1 MKKTIKIFLLLL
13 LFVSMIPLF
22 GTALDVVD
30 VYLTNKRDHLLQEV
44 DDSTRYETLKRVEDT
59 SRAMISS
66 YEADKAT
73 YEQYK
78 DSTNKEQKSW
88 SDQAKMRANRTVS
101 SYNNYLLKNNYI
113 WENNIPTDIKL
124 ELEIIE

>member
-13 LFVSMIPLF
+13 LFVSMISLF
-22 GTALDVVD
+22 GTALDVVN

-44 DDSTRYETLKRVEDT
+44 DDSTRYETLKLVEDT
-59 SRAMISS
+59 ARAMISS

-88 SDQAKMRANRTVS
+88 SDQAKMRANRTAS

-124 ELEIIE
+124 ELEIIK

>member
-13 LFVSMIPLF
+13 FVLMIPLF
-22 GTALDVVD
+22 VTALDVVD

-44 DDSTRYETLKRVEDT
+44 DDSTRYETLKLVEDT
-59 SRAMISS
+59 ARAMISS

-88 SDQAKMRANRTVS
+88 SDQAKMRANRTAS

-124 ELEIIE
+124 ELEIIK

>member
-13 LFVSMIPLF
+13 LFVSMISLF
-22 GTALDVVD
+22 GTALDVVN

-44 DDSTRYETLKRVEDT
+44 DDSTRYETLKLVEDT
-59 SRAMISS
+59 ARAMISS

-88 SDQAKMRANRTVS
+88 SDQAKMRANRTAS
-101 SYNNYLLKNNYI
+101 SYNNCLLKNN
-113 WENNIPTDIKL
+113 
-124 ELEIIE
+124 

>member
-13 LFVSMIPLF
+13 LFISMLPLF

-30 VYLTNKRDHLLQEV
+30 VYLTNKRNHLLQEV
-44 DDSTRYETLKRVEDT
+44 DDSTRYETLKLVEDT
-59 SRAMISS
+59 ARAMISS

-88 SDQAKMRANRTVS
+88 SDQAKMRANRTAS

-124 ELEIIE
+124 ELEIIK